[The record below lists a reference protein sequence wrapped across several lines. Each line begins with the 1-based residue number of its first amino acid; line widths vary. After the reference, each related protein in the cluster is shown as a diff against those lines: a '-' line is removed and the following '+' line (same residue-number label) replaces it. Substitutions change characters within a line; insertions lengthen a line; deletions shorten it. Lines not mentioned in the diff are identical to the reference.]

1 MLPSWLAEKPK
12 ARPGGY
18 KRDSRFVE
26 RTLAYTSRFIENTV
40 FAERMARQSGFL
52 QRLDARAKLISLLA
66 LIVTAAFCHHLPS
79 LWLIACFTAAAATCS
94 GLQPTVLFNRIWW
107 FLPGAFVLVAA
118 PAALNLVTPGDAILV
133 LYRTAETRHLGGI
146 PLPAEVSI
154 TRQGLASAAML
165 VTRIG
170 VGVLLAI
177 TITLTTRWQLL
188 LKAAYT
194 EMTAPFVLIFAMTY
208 RYIFV
213 LLRVIEDIHL
223 ARRARIISPAG
234 LAAERRWVGSRIGAL
249 FSRSR
254 LLTER
259 VYAAMIARGYTGRPR
274 AITRSHLGWQEAAWL
289 LGCGFIIFAALMLD
303 RVVFGDLRW

>member
-1 MLPSWLAEKPK
+1 
-12 ARPGGY
+12 
-18 KRDSRFVE
+18 
-26 RTLAYTSRFIENTV
+26 
-40 FAERMARQSGFL
+40 
-52 QRLDARAKLISLLA
+52 

-79 LWLIACFTAAAATCS
+79 LWLVGGFAAAAAMLS
-94 GLQPTVLFNRIWW
+94 GLGPTMLFNRIWW

-118 PAALNLVTPGDAILV
+118 PATLNLVTPGDALLV
-133 LYRTAETRHLGGI
+133 LYRTAETQHLGGI

-170 VGVLLAI
+170 VGVLLAV
-177 TITLTTRWQLL
+177 TITLTTRWQSL

-194 EMTAPFVLIFAMTY
+194 DTTAPFVLILAMTY

-213 LLRVIEDIHL
+213 LLRVIDDMHL

-234 LAAERRWVGSRIGAL
+234 LAAERQWVGSRIGAL

-254 LLTER
+254 VLTER
-259 VYAAMIARGYTGRPR
+259 IYAAMIARGYTGHPR
-274 AITRSHLGWQEAAWL
+274 ALAASRLGWREAAWL
-289 LGCGFIIFAALMLD
+289 LGCGLVIFAALVLD
-303 RVVFGDLRW
+303 RVVLGDLRW